1 MSDAQRPLSPHLQ
14 IYKPQITSILS
25 IVHRLSGVVL
35 AAAALL
41 LTYWLV
47 SAAYGPQAFA
57 LAQAFFL
64 NWFGRLILFGVT
76 GALFYHLCNG
86 IRHMLWDAGAGFE
99 MGRLRASGLAVIVVS
114 AGLTVIAWSAAY
126 MVAGLL

>member
-1 MSDAQRPLSPHLQ
+1 
-14 IYKPQITSILS
+14 LS
-25 IVHRLSGVVL
+25 ITHRLSGVVL
-35 AAAALL
+35 AGGALL

-57 LAQAFFL
+57 LAKAFFF

-86 IRHMLWDAGAGFE
+86 IRHMFWDAGLGFE
-99 MGRLRASGLAVIVVS
+99 MDRLRASGVVVVVVS